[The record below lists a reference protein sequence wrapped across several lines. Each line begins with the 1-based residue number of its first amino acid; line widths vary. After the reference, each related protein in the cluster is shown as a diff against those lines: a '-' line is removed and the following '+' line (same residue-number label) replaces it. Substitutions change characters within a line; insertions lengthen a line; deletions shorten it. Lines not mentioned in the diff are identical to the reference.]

1 MNGLVGHG
9 ALLLSL
15 AFLVMGIVVVPIALR
30 RGRGDLVAI
39 AYGSVYANFLL
50 VSAAAAA
57 MVIALVT
64 HDFSVSYVAQVGSRA
79 TPLFYTIISLWGALE
94 GSILFWAWVLA
105 LYSTLVVS
113 LNRRRAGTLVPYA
126 AMVLLAVSL
135 FFAILLVGPAD
146 PFQVVFPVPP
156 DGPGPNPLLQNH
168 ILMGVHPPLLYLGY
182 VGMSV
187 PFAFAIGALLSG
199 EAESNDWIRL
209 TRNWTVLTW
218 GFLSAAIIAGMW
230 WSYEV
235 LGWGGYWAWDPVE
248 NASFLPWLTATA
260 FLHSAMVQER
270 RSMLRLWNINLVVGT
285 FVLTILGTFLTRSGI
300 ISSVHAFT
308 TGTIGW
314 YFLAFIAVVLLATL
328 ALVAGTSDRLRTTGS
343 LDSAASRET
352 VFLLNNLFLTAFML
366 TVLVG
371 TLYPLVAEA
380 VRGVKVSVGAPFFN
394 RMTLPMIAALLFLMG
409 VGPAL
414 PWKSASRAELRAKL
428 LPPAAGAVLLA
439 AVAIAMGIHNFYGL
453 LAFAFVGYSATANL
467 REFWIGAR
475 ARRTVHGE
483 GWSTALVRLVAGNR
497 RRHGGYIAHLGVFL
511 VARGVTASS
520 SLRTENEATLKPG
533 ETLTVAGRTVRLR
546 DVWGREE
553 PQRSVVG
560 ATMEVLRGGRVV
572 GETTPQQSDEH
583 SLAAMMVGREVLLT
597 VEKEDAQPKQAVLQ
611 VEGLR
616 VKDKRDHEAVAGVSF
631 EVHAGET
638 LGIAGV
644 QGNGQTE
651 LVEALTGLTH
661 SYGGKVILD
670 GQDVTNATPRR
681 MVDAGI
687 AHVPE
692 DRHQFG
698 MIESYAIA

>member
-1 MNGLVGHG
+1 
-9 ALLLSL
+9 
-15 AFLVMGIVVVPIALR
+15 
-30 RGRGDLVAI
+30 
-39 AYGSVYANFLL
+39 
-50 VSAAAAA
+50 
-57 MVIALVT
+57 MVFALVT

-105 LYSTLVVS
+105 LYSTLVVA
-113 LNRRRAGTLVPYA
+113 LNRQRAGTLVPYA
-126 AMVLLAVSL
+126 AMVLLIISL
-135 FFAILLVGPAD
+135 FFTILLVGPAD
-146 PFQVVFPVPP
+146 PFRLIFPVPP

-187 PFAFAIGALLSG
+187 PFAFAVGALLSG

-308 TGTIGW
+308 TGTIGY
-314 YFLAFIAVVLLATL
+314 YFLAFIALVLLANL
-328 ALVAGTSDRLRTTGS
+328 ILVAGTSDKLRTTGH

-352 VFLLNNLFLTAFML
+352 VFLLNNLFLTAFMF

-371 TLYPLVAEA
+371 TLFPLVAEA
-380 VRGVKVSVGAPFFN
+380 IRGVKVSVGGPFFD

-414 PWKSASRAELRAKL
+414 PWKSASRDELRAKL
-428 LPPAAGAVLLA
+428 IPPLAGAVVLA
-439 AVAIAMGIHNFYGL
+439 VVAIAIGIRNFYGL
-453 LAFAFVGYSATANL
+453 LAFAFVGYSAAANL
-467 REFWIGAR
+467 REFWIGAA
-475 ARRTVHGE
+475 ARRNAHGE
-483 GWSTALVRLVAGNR
+483 SWPTALTRLVAGNR
-497 RRHGGYIAHLGVFL
+497 RRYGGYVAHLGVFL
-511 VARGVTASS
+511 IALGVTASS
-520 SLRTENEATLKPG
+520 SLRKENEATLKPG
-533 ETLTVAGRTVRLR
+533 ETLSVAGQTVRLR
-546 DVWGREE
+546 QVWGREE

-560 ATMEVLRGGRVV
+560 ATMEVLDGSRVV
-572 GETTPQQSDEH
+572 GTMEPRMNFYPMSQQPVPTPDVRSGPLGDLYLNLMAVRPDGSTATVKAISEP
-583 SLAAMMVGREVLLT
+583 LVPWIWFGGGVVVLGAALGAWPSSRRR
-597 VEKEDAQPKQAVLQ
+597 AA
-611 VEGLR
+611 
-616 VKDKRDHEAVAGVSF
+616 AASIVS
-631 EVHAGET
+631 AP
-638 LGIAGV
+638 APR
-644 QGNGQTE
+644 
-651 LVEALTGLTH
+651 
-661 SYGGKVILD
+661 
-670 GQDVTNATPRR
+670 QDNA
-681 MVDAGI
+681 A
-687 AHVPE
+687 
-692 DRHQFG
+692 
-698 MIESYAIA
+698 

>member
-1 MNGLVGHG
+1 VNGLVGHG
-9 ALLLSL
+9 ALLVSL
-15 AFLVMGIVVVPIALR
+15 PFVLLGILLVPFAVR
-30 RGRGDLVAI
+30 RGRSEWVAI

-50 VSAAAAA
+50 VSAAVVA
-57 MVIALVT
+57 MLVALVT

-105 LYSTLVVS
+105 LYSMLVVWT
-113 LNRRRAGTLVPYA
+113 NRERPGTLVPYA

-146 PFQVVFPVPP
+146 PFHLVFPVPP

-187 PFAFAIGALLSG
+187 PFAFAVGALLSG

-308 TGTIGW
+308 TGTIGY
-314 YFLAFIAVVLLATL
+314 YFLAFIAIVLIATL
-328 ALVAGTSDRLRTTGS
+328 VLVAGTSDRLRTTGH
-343 LDSAASRET
+343 LDSAVSRET

-371 TLYPLVAEA
+371 TLFPLIAEA
-380 VRGVKVSVGAPFFN
+380 VRGVKVSVGGPFFN
-394 RMTLPMIAALLFLMG
+394 RMSLPLIVALLFLMG

-414 PWKSASRAELRAKL
+414 PWKSASREELRAKL
-428 LPPAAGAVLLA
+428 LPPIIGAVVML
-439 AVAIAMGIHNFYGL
+439 AIAVVMGIHSFYGI
-453 LAFAFVGYSATANL
+453 LAFTFVGYSAASNL
-467 REFWIGAR
+467 REFWLGAR
-475 ARRTVHGE
+475 ARRSAHGE
-483 GWSTALVRLVAGNR
+483 GWFIALVRLIGGNR
-497 RRHGGYIAHLGVFL
+497 RRHGGYIAHLGIFL
-511 VARGVTASS
+511 VALGVTASS
-520 SLRTENEATLKPG
+520 SLRAENEGTLKPG
-533 ETLTVAGRTVRLR
+533 ETLTVAGRTVRLKQ
-546 DVWGREE
+546 VWGREE
-553 PQRSVVG
+553 RQRSVVG
-560 ATMEVLRGGRVV
+560 ATMELLDGGRVTGTMEPRMNFYPLNDQPV
-572 GETTPQQSDEH
+572 PTPAVKSGVLGDLYLNLMAVRPDGSSATVKAIFEPLVPWIWMGGGVIIFGAIISAWPTARRRTATVAATIAPKAQQES
-583 SLAAMMVGREVLLT
+583 AA
-597 VEKEDAQPKQAVLQ
+597 
-611 VEGLR
+611 
-616 VKDKRDHEAVAGVSF
+616 
-631 EVHAGET
+631 
-638 LGIAGV
+638 
-644 QGNGQTE
+644 
-651 LVEALTGLTH
+651 
-661 SYGGKVILD
+661 
-670 GQDVTNATPRR
+670 
-681 MVDAGI
+681 
-687 AHVPE
+687 
-692 DRHQFG
+692 
-698 MIESYAIA
+698 

>member
-1 MNGLVGHG
+1 MNNLVGHG
-9 ALLLSL
+9 ALLVSL
-15 AFLVMGIVVVPIALR
+15 PFIAMGILMVPIAVR
-30 RGRGDLVAI
+30 RGRAEWVAL
-39 AYGSVYANFLL
+39 AYGSVYANFVL
-50 VSAAAAA
+50 VSAAVVA
-57 MVIALVT
+57 MLTALVT

-105 LYSTLVVS
+105 FYSMLVVS
-113 LNRRRAGTLVPYA
+113 VNRRREGTLVPYA

-146 PFQVVFPVPP
+146 PFQLVFPVPP

-187 PFAFAIGALLSG
+187 PFAFAVGALLSG

-270 RSMLRLWNINLVVGT
+270 RSMLRLWNINLVIGT

-308 TGTIGW
+308 TGTIGY
-314 YFLAFIAVVLLATL
+314 YFLAFIALVLLGTL
-328 ALVAGTSDRLRTTGS
+328 GLVAGSSERMRTTGH

-371 TLYPLVAEA
+371 TRYPLVAEA
-380 VRGVKVSVGAPFFN
+380 VRGVKVSVGGPFFD
-394 RMTLPMIAALLFLMG
+394 RMSLPLIVALLFLMG

-414 PWKSASRAELRAKL
+414 PWKSASRAELKAKL
-428 LPPAAGAVLLA
+428 VPPVAGGVVLAVIAVL
-439 AVAIAMGIHNFYGL
+439 MGIRSPYGL
-453 LAFAFVGYSATANL
+453 LAFTFVGYSASANL
-467 REFWIGAR
+467 REFWIGAQ
-475 ARRTVHGE
+475 ARRTAHGE
-483 GWSTALVRLVAGNR
+483 AWPVALVRLITSNR
-497 RRHGGYIAHLGVFL
+497 RRYGGYIAHLGVFL
-511 VARGVTASS
+511 VALGVTASS
-520 SLRTENEATLKPG
+520 SLRTEREATLTPG
-533 ETLTVAGRTVRLR
+533 ESLSVAGRTVRLKQ
-546 DVWGREE
+546 VWGREE
-553 PQRSVVG
+553 QQRSVIG
-560 ATMEVLRGGRVV
+560 ATMEVLEGGRVTGTMEPRMNYYPRSEQPVPTPDVRSGPLGDLYLNLMAVRPDGSGATVKAIYEPLVPWIWFGGGVVVFGAIV
-572 GETTPQQSDEH
+572 GAWPTSRRRT
-583 SLAAMMVGREVLLT
+583 AASAIVVG
-597 VEKEDAQPKQAVLQ
+597 AVS
-611 VEGLR
+611 R
-616 VKDKRDHEAVAGVSF
+616 
-631 EVHAGET
+631 
-638 LGIAGV
+638 
-644 QGNGQTE
+644 
-651 LVEALTGLTH
+651 
-661 SYGGKVILD
+661 
-670 GQDVTNATPRR
+670 QDTA
-681 MVDAGI
+681 A
-687 AHVPE
+687 
-692 DRHQFG
+692 
-698 MIESYAIA
+698 